1 MVHTAYCKRSGQ
13 VEQTLRQDQ
22 RSYTRRWGHLNFVA
36 TLRYQRA
43 MAGVRY
49 VMTEL
54 RGDHVGFIG
63 LRLFVDPRLN
73 GFEPKNGS

>member
-1 MVHTAYCKRSGQ
+1 
-13 VEQTLRQDQ
+13 
-22 RSYTRRWGHLNFVA
+22 LNFVA